1 MKRSNK
7 SESGS
12 SQLLK
17 EEKKMG
23 RLQDKITVITGGATG
38 IGKATAE
45 VFAAEGAIVLI
56 ADIKQEELN
65 ATVDQINKSGGNAKG
80 FQVNVSKE
88 EAVQAFA
95 NQVKEEYGAVY
106 ALFNNAGIDQEGGKV
121 HEYPVDL
128 FDEIIETDLRGTF
141 LVSKYFIPLMLKDG
155 GAIVNNASMS
165 GSFADLNR
173 SGYNAA
179 KGGIINFT
187 KSLAIEYGRSGI
199 RANSVSPGTIETPL
213 IDHLAGSK
221 EEESGKQFRETNKW
235 LAPLGRLGDPK
246 EIATTVLFL
255 VSSDSSYLTG
265 QDIVVDGGIT
275 AYTWPGK
282 MVMDDSWKKTTED

>member
-1 MKRSNK
+1 
-7 SESGS
+7 
-12 SQLLK
+12 
-17 EEKKMG
+17 MG
-23 RLQDKITVITGGATG
+23 RLQDQVTVITGGATG

-45 VFAAEGAIVLI
+45 VFAAEGATVLI
-56 ADIKQEELN
+56 ADIKQEELQE
-65 ATVDQINKSGGNAKG
+65 TVDQINKNGGKAKS
-80 FQVNVSKE
+80 FSVNIAKE
-88 EAVQAFA
+88 EEVKNFA
-95 NQVKEEYGAVY
+95 NQVKEEYGTIH
-106 ALFNNAGIDQEGGKV
+106 ALFNNAGIDEEGGKV
-121 HEYPVDL
+121 HEYPVSL
-128 FDEIIETDLRGTF
+128 FDEIMETDLRGTF
-141 LVSKYFIPLMLKDG
+141 LVSKYFVPLMLDNG

-213 IDHLAGSK
+213 IDKLAGPRDD
-221 EEESGKQFRETNKW
+221 ESGKEFRESNRW

-282 MVMDDSWKKTTED
+282 MVMDDSWKKTTEDQ

>member
-1 MKRSNK
+1 
-7 SESGS
+7 
-12 SQLLK
+12 
-17 EEKKMG
+17 MG
-23 RLQDKITVITGGATG
+23 KLQDKVTVVTGAATG

-45 VFAAEGAIVLI
+45 LFAQEGAIVLL
-56 ADIKQEELN
+56 ADIKEEALQE
-65 ATVDQINKSGGNAKG
+65 TVAKINENGGTAKS
-80 FQVNVSKE
+80 FQVNIAKE
-88 EAVQAFA
+88 EDVTSFA
-95 NQVKEEYGAVY
+95 NQVKEQYGTVY

-128 FDEIIETDLRGTF
+128 FDEITATDLRGTF
-141 LVSKYFIPLMLKDG
+141 LMSKYFIPLMMDNG

-165 GSFADLNR
+165 GSFADLDR

-187 KSLAIEYGRSGI
+187 KSIAIEYGRSGI

-213 IDHLAGSK
+213 IDELAGSK
-221 EEESGKQFRETNKW
+221 EEEAGREFRESNRW
-235 LAPLGRLGDPK
+235 LAPLGRLGLPK

-265 QDIVVDGGIT
+265 QDLVVDGGLT

-282 MVMDDSWKKTTED
+282 MVMDDSWKKTTTKEQ

>member
-1 MKRSNK
+1 
-7 SESGS
+7 
-12 SQLLK
+12 
-17 EEKKMG
+17 MG
-23 RLQDKITVITGGATG
+23 RLQDQVTVITGGATG

-45 VFAAEGAIVLI
+45 VFAAEGATVLI
-56 ADIKQEELN
+56 ADIKQEELQE
-65 ATVDQINKSGGNAKG
+65 TVDQINKNGGKAKS
-80 FQVNVSKE
+80 FSVNIAKE
-88 EAVQAFA
+88 EEVKNFA
-95 NQVKEEYGAVY
+95 NQVKEEYGTIH
-106 ALFNNAGIDQEGGKV
+106 ALFNNAGIDEEGGKV
-121 HEYPVDL
+121 HEYPVSL
-128 FDEIIETDLRGTF
+128 FDEIMETDLRGTF
-141 LVSKYFIPLMLKDG
+141 LVSKYFVPLLLDNG

-213 IDHLAGSK
+213 IDKLAGPRDD
-221 EEESGKQFRETNKW
+221 ESGKEFRESNRW

-282 MVMDDSWKKTTED
+282 MVMDDSWKKTTEDQ

>member
-1 MKRSNK
+1 
-7 SESGS
+7 
-12 SQLLK
+12 
-17 EEKKMG
+17 MG
-23 RLQDKITVITGGATG
+23 RLQNQVTVITGGATG

-45 VFAAEGAIVLI
+45 VFAAEGATVLI
-56 ADIKQEELN
+56 ADIKQEELQE
-65 ATVDQINKSGGNAKG
+65 TVDQINKNGGKAKSFG
-80 FQVNVSKE
+80 VNIAKE
-88 EAVQAFA
+88 EEVKNFA
-95 NQVKEEYGAVY
+95 NQVKEEYGTIH
-106 ALFNNAGIDQEGGKV
+106 ALFNNAGIDEEGGKV
-121 HEYPVDL
+121 HEYPVSL
-128 FDEIIETDLRGTF
+128 FDEIMETDLRGTF
-141 LVSKYFIPLMLKDG
+141 LVSKYFVPLMLENG

-213 IDHLAGSK
+213 IDKLAGPRDD
-221 EEESGKQFRETNKW
+221 ESGKEFRESNRW

-282 MVMDDSWKKTTED
+282 MVMDDSWKKTTEDQ

>member
-1 MKRSNK
+1 
-7 SESGS
+7 
-12 SQLLK
+12 
-17 EEKKMG
+17 MG
-23 RLQDKITVITGGATG
+23 KLQDKVTVITGGATG

-56 ADIKQEELN
+56 ADVKQEELKE
-65 ATVDQINKSGGNAKG
+65 TVAGINKNGGNAKS
-80 FQVNVSKE
+80 FQVNIAKE
-88 EAVQAFA
+88 EEVKAFA
-95 NQVKEEYGAVY
+95 NQVKEEYGTVY
-106 ALFNNAGIDQEGGKV
+106 ALFNNAGTDQEGGKV
-121 HEYPVDL
+121 HEYPVEL
-128 FDEIIETDLRGTF
+128 FDEITQTDLRGTF
-141 LVSKYFIPLMLKDG
+141 LMSKYFIPLMLKNG

-187 KSLAIEYGRSGI
+187 KSIAIEYGRLGI

-213 IDHLAGSK
+213 IDQLAGTK
-221 EEESGKQFRETNKW
+221 EEKSGKQFREANRW

-282 MVMDDSWKKTTED
+282 MVMDDSWKETTEDQ

>member
-1 MKRSNK
+1 
-7 SESGS
+7 
-12 SQLLK
+12 
-17 EEKKMG
+17 MG
-23 RLQDKITVITGGATG
+23 KLRDKVTVITGGATG

-56 ADIKQEELN
+56 VDIKQEELQK
-65 ATVDQINKSGGNAKG
+65 TVAQINGNGGNAKG
-80 FQVNVSKE
+80 FQVNIAQDAEVK
-88 EAVQAFA
+88 AFA
-95 NQVKEEYGAVY
+95 NQVKDEYGTVY
-106 ALFNNAGIDQEGGKV
+106 ALFNNAGTDQEGGKV
-121 HEYPVDL
+121 HEYPVEL
-128 FDEIIETDLRGTF
+128 FDEITQTDLRGTF
-141 LVSKYFIPLMLKDG
+141 LMSKYFIPLMLKNG

-187 KSLAIEYGRSGI
+187 KSIAIEYGRLGI

-213 IDHLAGSK
+213 IDHLAGTK
-221 EEESGKQFRETNKW
+221 EEESGKQFREANKW

-282 MVMDDSWKKTTED
+282 MVMDDSWKKTTEEQ

>member
-1 MKRSNK
+1 MN
-7 SESGS
+7 
-12 SQLLK
+12 
-17 EEKKMG
+17 
-23 RLQDKITVITGGATG
+23 RLQDKVTVITGGATG

-45 VFAAEGAIVLI
+45 LFAAEGAIVLV
-56 ADIKQEELN
+56 ADINQEELN
-65 ATVDQINKSGGNAKG
+65 QTVDQIKKNGGNAKS
-80 FQVNVSKE
+80 FRVNVGKE
-88 EAVQAFA
+88 EEVQAFA
-95 NQVKEEYGAVY
+95 KQVKEEYGAIY

-141 LVSKYFIPLMLKDG
+141 LMSKYFVPLMLENG

-235 LAPLGRLGDPK
+235 LAPLGRLGAPK

-282 MVMDDSWKKTTED
+282 MVMDDSWKETTED

>member
-1 MKRSNK
+1 MKK
-7 SESGS
+7 
-12 SQLLK
+12 
-17 EEKKMG
+17 
-23 RLQDKITVITGGATG
+23 LQDKVTVITGGATG

-56 ADIKQEELN
+56 ADVKQEELKE
-65 ATVDQINKSGGNAKG
+65 TVTQINNNGGNAKS
-80 FQVNVSKE
+80 FQVNIAKE
-88 EAVQAFA
+88 EEVKAFA
-95 NQVKEEYGAVY
+95 NQVKEEYGTVY

-121 HEYPVDL
+121 HEYPVEL
-128 FDEIIETDLRGTF
+128 FDEITQTDLRGTF
-141 LVSKYFIPLMLKDG
+141 LMSKYFIPLMLKNG

-187 KSLAIEYGRSGI
+187 KSIAIEYGRLGI

-213 IDHLAGSK
+213 IDELAGTK
-221 EEESGKQFRETNKW
+221 EEQSGKQFREKNRW
-235 LAPLGRLGDPK
+235 LAPLGRLGEPK

-282 MVMDDSWKKTTED
+282 MVMDDSWKETTQDQ